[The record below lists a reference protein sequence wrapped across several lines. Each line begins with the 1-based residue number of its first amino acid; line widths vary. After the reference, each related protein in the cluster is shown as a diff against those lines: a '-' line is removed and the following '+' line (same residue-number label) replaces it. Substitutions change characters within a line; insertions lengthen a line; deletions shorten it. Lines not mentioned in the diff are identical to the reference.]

1 MRYRNP
7 YQTRH
12 TYASTLLSAGAN
24 PLYVAK
30 QMGHRDTEMI
40 NRHYGRWLE
49 QGCDEETRR
58 QSAEFFAKAA
68 QKMEMRNP
76 KPA

>member
-1 MRYRNP
+1 MLGVTFWRL
-7 YQTRH
+7 
-12 TYASTLLSAGAN
+12 ASTLLLAGVN

-49 QGCDEETRR
+49 QGSCEETRR
-58 QSAEFFAKAA
+58 QSADFFAKVWP
-68 QKMEMRNP
+68 KLEGP
-76 KPA
+76 ELKPA